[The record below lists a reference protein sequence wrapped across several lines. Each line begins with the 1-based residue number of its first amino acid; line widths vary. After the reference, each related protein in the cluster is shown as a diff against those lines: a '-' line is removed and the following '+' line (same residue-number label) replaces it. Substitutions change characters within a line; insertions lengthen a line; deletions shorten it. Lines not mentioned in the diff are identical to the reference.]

1 VHIIKHADGAA
12 FPFDKASLAG
22 RALLIHPIARDAA
35 TGVYAR
41 ALSITDE
48 GDHLVVEREPLTF
61 QEMEAITEDQI
72 VRIFIDAARVR
83 AGGVAPLDL
92 AQPAGANFMNPFDLG
107 SYSPLSHPEKVSPG
121 LAFSMDLAECSRRRR
136 SSRATLS
143 R

>member
-72 VRIFIDAARVR
+72 VRIFIDAVACVR
-83 AGGVAPLDL
+83 AAWRR
-92 AQPAGANFMNPFDLG
+92 
-107 SYSPLSHPEKVSPG
+107 SISR
-121 LAFSMDLAECSRRRR
+121 SRRART
-136 SSRATLS
+136 S
-143 R
+143 